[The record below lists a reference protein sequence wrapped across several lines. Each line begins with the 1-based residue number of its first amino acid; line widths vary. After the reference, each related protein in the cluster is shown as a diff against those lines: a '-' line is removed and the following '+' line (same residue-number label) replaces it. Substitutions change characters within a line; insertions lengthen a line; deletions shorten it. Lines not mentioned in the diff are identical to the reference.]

1 MRKRVAQFKARWM
14 VLAGILLSVTFFGSF
29 AQAETITIAAPYLGW
44 VTNTLEKDI
53 EHNNNTFTLE
63 LEDSGFLGGFYLQSI
78 NTSLYQWNAFAY
90 YSPDVNYSTLW
101 GGHFIVDFYPMGDF
115 LGKYLVGA
123 GVEVIRIDMD
133 AGNNIKVPAG
143 PPPATTTLEG
153 FTFTNTI
160 LIPYARVGKY
170 FVFGMGPLQISVL
183 PWVGATYE
191 SVAGTIQFRAQFAPP
206 PTPKTAIDETFDD
219 SAWYATAGINLKF
232 TLFRFIDMEGKYQAI
247 FDGDVYHPS
256 FSVIANVF
264 FSRNWGVSYRYKY
277 METSGGSDAYNL
289 FGVAYVF

>member
-1 MRKRVAQFKARWM
+1 MEKREGQSRTRWIAKA
-14 VLAGILLSVTFFGSF
+14 VLFLSVSLFGSF
-29 AQAETITIAAPYLGW
+29 AQAETITLAAPYVGW
-44 VTNTLEKDI
+44 VTNTYENADYKL
-53 EHNNNTFTLE
+53 N
-63 LEDSGFLGGFYLQSI
+63 LEDSGFLAGMYLQSI

-101 GGHFIVDFYPMGDF
+101 GGHFIVDFYPIGDF

-153 FTFTNTI
+153 FTLANTI

-170 FVFGMGPLQISVL
+170 FVFGMGPFQISIL

-191 SVAGTIQFRAQFAPP
+191 SVTGNVKFSALFGPP
-206 PTPKTAIDETFDD
+206 PQKNVDETFDD
-219 SAWYATAGINLKF
+219 SAWYATAGINLKL
-232 TLFRFIDMEGKYQAI
+232 TLFRFIDVEGKYQAT

-256 FSVIANVF
+256 YSVIANVF
-264 FSRNWGVSYRYKY
+264 FSRSWGLSYRYKY

>member
-1 MRKRVAQFKARWM
+1 MEKREGQSRTRWIAKA
-14 VLAGILLSVTFFGSF
+14 VLFLSVSLFGSF
-29 AQAETITIAAPYLGW
+29 AQAETITLAAPYVGW
-44 VTNTLEKDI
+44 VTNTYENADYKL
-53 EHNNNTFTLE
+53 N
-63 LEDSGFLGGFYLQSI
+63 LEDSGFLAGMYLQSI

-101 GGHFIVDFYPMGDF
+101 GGHFIVDFYPIGDF

-143 PPPATTTLEG
+143 PTSTTLEG
-153 FTFTNTI
+153 FTLTNTI

-170 FVFGMGPLQISVL
+170 FVFGMGPLQISIL

-191 SVAGTIQFRAQFAPP
+191 SVTGNVKFSALFGPP
-206 PTPKTAIDETFDD
+206 PQKTIDETFDD
-219 SAWYATAGINLKF
+219 SAWYATAGINLKL
-232 TLFRFIDMEGKYQAI
+232 TLFRFIDVEGKYQAT

-256 FSVIANVF
+256 YSVIANVF
-264 FSRNWGVSYRYKY
+264 FSRNWGLSYRYKY

>member
-1 MRKRVAQFKARWM
+1 MEKRIRQSKMRWIV
-14 VLAGILLSVTFFGSF
+14 VAGILLSVALFGSF
-29 AQAETITIAAPYLGW
+29 AQAETITLAAPYVGW
-44 VTNTLEKDI
+44 VTNTYENADYKL
-53 EHNNNTFTLE
+53 N
-63 LEDSGFLGGFYLQSI
+63 LEDSGFLAGMYLQSI

-101 GGHFIVDFYPMGDF
+101 GGHFIVDFYPIGDF

-133 AGNNIKVPAG
+133 AGNNIKP
-143 PPPATTTLEG
+143 LEG
-153 FTFTNTI
+153 FTLTNTI

-170 FVFGMGPLQISVL
+170 FVFGMGPLQISIL

-191 SVAGTIQFRAQFAPP
+191 SVTGNVKFSAQFANPP
-206 PTPKTAIDETFDD
+206 GPKTKVDETFDD
-219 SAWYATAGINLKF
+219 SAWYATAGINLKL
-232 TLFRFIDMEGKYQAI
+232 TLFRFIDVEGKYQAT

-256 FSVIANVF
+256 YSVIANAF
-264 FSRNWGVSYRYKY
+264 FSRNWGLSYRYKY

>member
-1 MRKRVAQFKARWM
+1 MEKRIRQSKMRWIV
-14 VLAGILLSVTFFGSF
+14 VAGILLSVALFGSF
-29 AQAETITIAAPYLGW
+29 AQAETITLAAPYVGW
-44 VTNTLEKDI
+44 VTNTYENADYKL
-53 EHNNNTFTLE
+53 N
-63 LEDSGFLGGFYLQSI
+63 LEDSGFLAGMYLQSI

-101 GGHFIVDFYPMGDF
+101 GGHFIVDFYPIGDF

-153 FTFTNTI
+153 FTLTNTI

-170 FVFGMGPLQISVL
+170 FVFGMGPLQISIL

-191 SVAGTIQFRAQFAPP
+191 SVTGNVKFSAV
-206 PTPKTAIDETFDD
+206 DETFDD
-219 SAWYATAGINLKF
+219 SAWYATAGINLKL
-232 TLFRFIDMEGKYQAI
+232 TLFRFIDVEGKYQAT

-256 FSVIANVF
+256 YSVIANVF
-264 FSRNWGVSYRYKY
+264 FSRNWGLSYRYKC

>member
-1 MRKRVAQFKARWM
+1 MEELMEKRIRQSKIRWI
-14 VLAGILLSVTFFGSF
+14 VVAGILLSVSLFGSF
-29 AQAETITIAAPYLGW
+29 AQAETITLAAPYVGW
-44 VTNTLEKDI
+44 VTNTYENADYKL
-53 EHNNNTFTLE
+53 N
-63 LEDSGFLGGFYLQSI
+63 LEDSGFLAGMYLQSI

-101 GGHFIVDFYPMGDF
+101 GGHFIVDFYPIGDF

-133 AGNNIKVPAG
+133 AGNNIKP
-143 PPPATTTLEG
+143 LEG
-153 FTFTNTI
+153 FTLTNTI
-160 LIPYARVGKY
+160 LLPYARVGKY
-170 FVFGMGPLQISVL
+170 FVFGMGPLQISIL

-191 SVAGTIQFRAQFAPP
+191 SVTGNVKFSAV
-206 PTPKTAIDETFDD
+206 DETFDD
-219 SAWYATAGINLKF
+219 SAWYATAGINLKL
-232 TLFRFIDMEGKYQAI
+232 TLFRFIDVEGKYQAT

-256 FSVIANVF
+256 YSVIANAF
-264 FSRNWGVSYRYKY
+264 FSRNWGLSYRYKY

>member
-1 MRKRVAQFKARWM
+1 MEKRIRQSKMRWIV
-14 VLAGILLSVTFFGSF
+14 VAGILLSVALFGSF
-29 AQAETITIAAPYLGW
+29 AQAETITLAAPYVGW
-44 VTNTLEKDI
+44 VTNTYENADYKL
-53 EHNNNTFTLE
+53 N
-63 LEDSGFLGGFYLQSI
+63 LEDSGFLAGMYLQSI

-101 GGHFIVDFYPMGDF
+101 GGHFIVDFYPIGDF

-153 FTFTNTI
+153 FTLTNTI

-170 FVFGMGPLQISVL
+170 FVFGMGPLQISIL

-191 SVAGTIQFRAQFAPP
+191 SVTGNVKFSAQFAPP
-206 PTPKTAIDETFDD
+206 PVPKTKVDETFDD
-219 SAWYATAGINLKF
+219 SAWYATAGINLKL
-232 TLFRFIDMEGKYQAI
+232 TLFRFIDVEGKYQAT

-256 FSVIANVF
+256 YSVIANAF
-264 FSRNWGVSYRYKY
+264 FSRNWGLSYRYKY

>member
-1 MRKRVAQFKARWM
+1 MEKRIRQFKMRWIARA
-14 VLAGILLSVTFFGSF
+14 VLFLSVSFFGSF
-29 AQAETITIAAPYLGW
+29 AQAETITLAAPYLGW
-44 VTNTLEKDI
+44 VTNTYEDTISSGNKTIPLK
-53 EHNNNTFTLE
+53 
-63 LEDSGFLGGFYLQSI
+63 LEDSGFLGGMYLQSI
-78 NTSLYQWNAFAY
+78 NTSLYQWNAFVY

-101 GGHFIVDFYPMGDF
+101 GGHFIVDFYPIGDF

-133 AGNNIKVPAG
+133 AGNNIKVPSG
-143 PPPATTTLEG
+143 PTTTTLEG
-153 FTFTNTI
+153 FNLTNTI

-170 FVFGMGPLQISVL
+170 FVFGLKPLQISIL
-183 PWVGATYE
+183 PWVGAIYE
-191 SVAGTIQFRAQFAPP
+191 SVAGSVKFSAQFAPP
-206 PTPKTAIDETFDD
+206 PAPKTKVDETFDD
-219 SAWYATAGINLKF
+219 STWYATAGINLKL
-232 TLFRFIDMEGKYQAI
+232 TLFRFIDLEGKYQAT

>member
-1 MRKRVAQFKARWM
+1 MEKRIRQSKMQWIAM
-14 VLAGILLSVTFFGSF
+14 AGILLSVALFGSF
-29 AQAETITIAAPYLGW
+29 AQAETITLAAPYVGW
-44 VTNTLEKDI
+44 VTNTYEDKIDSGGKSV
-53 EHNNNTFTLE
+53 TLK
-63 LEDSGFLGGFYLQSI
+63 LEDSGFLAGLYLQSI
-78 NTSLYQWNAFAY
+78 DPALYQWNAFAY

-101 GGHFIVDFYPMGDF
+101 GGHFIVDFYPIGDF

-153 FTFTNTI
+153 FTLTNTI

-170 FVFGMGPLQISVL
+170 FVFGFKPLRISIL

-191 SVAGTIQFRAQFAPP
+191 SVTGNVKFSAQFVPP
-206 PTPKTAIDETFDD
+206 PGPKTKVDETFDD
-219 SAWYATAGINLKF
+219 SAWYATAGINLKL
-232 TLFRFIDMEGKYQAI
+232 TLFRFIDVEGKYQAT

-256 FSVIANVF
+256 YSVIANVF
-264 FSRNWGVSYRYKY
+264 FSRNWGLSYRYKY

>member
-1 MRKRVAQFKARWM
+1 MEKRIRQSKIRWI
-14 VLAGILLSVTFFGSF
+14 VVAGILLSVSLFGSF
-29 AQAETITIAAPYLGW
+29 AQAETITLAAPYVGW
-44 VTNTLEKDI
+44 VTNSYENADYKL
-53 EHNNNTFTLE
+53 N
-63 LEDSGFLGGFYLQSI
+63 LEDSGFLAGMYLQSI

-101 GGHFIVDFYPMGDF
+101 GGHFIVDFYPIGDF

-153 FTFTNTI
+153 FTLTNTI
-160 LIPYARVGKY
+160 LLPYARVGKY
-170 FVFGMGPLQISVL
+170 FVFGMGPLQISIL

-191 SVAGTIQFRAQFAPP
+191 SVTGNVKFSALFGPP
-206 PTPKTAIDETFDD
+206 PKQTIDETFDD
-219 SAWYATAGINLKF
+219 SAWYATAGINLKL
-232 TLFRFIDMEGKYQAI
+232 TLFRFIDVEGKYQAT

-256 FSVIANVF
+256 YSVIANVF
-264 FSRNWGVSYRYKY
+264 FSRNWGLSYRYKY

>member
-1 MRKRVAQFKARWM
+1 MEKRIRQSKMRWIV
-14 VLAGILLSVTFFGSF
+14 VAGILLSVALFGSF
-29 AQAETITIAAPYLGW
+29 AQAETITLAAPYVGW
-44 VTNTLEKDI
+44 VTNTYENADYKL
-53 EHNNNTFTLE
+53 N
-63 LEDSGFLGGFYLQSI
+63 LEDSGFLAGMYLQSI

-101 GGHFIVDFYPMGDF
+101 GGHFIVDFYPIGDF

-133 AGNNIKVPAG
+133 AGNNIKP
-143 PPPATTTLEG
+143 LEG
-153 FTFTNTI
+153 FTLTNTI

-170 FVFGMGPLQISVL
+170 FVFGMGPLQISIL

-191 SVAGTIQFRAQFAPP
+191 SVTGNVKFSAQFAPP
-206 PTPKTAIDETFDD
+206 PVPKTKVDETFDD
-219 SAWYATAGINLKF
+219 SAWYATARINLKL
-232 TLFRFIDMEGKYQAI
+232 TLFRFIDVEGKYQAT

-256 FSVIANVF
+256 YSVIANVF
-264 FSRNWGVSYRYKY
+264 FSRNWGLSYRYKY

>member
-1 MRKRVAQFKARWM
+1 MEKRIRQSKIRWIAKA
-14 VLAGILLSVTFFGSF
+14 VLFLSVSLFGSF
-29 AQAETITIAAPYLGW
+29 VQAETITLAAPYVGW
-44 VTNTLEKDI
+44 VTNTYENADYKL
-53 EHNNNTFTLE
+53 N
-63 LEDSGFLGGFYLQSI
+63 LEDSGFLAGMYLQSI

-101 GGHFIVDFYPMGDF
+101 GGHFIVDFYPIGDF

-153 FTFTNTI
+153 FTLANTI

-170 FVFGMGPLQISVL
+170 FVFGMGPLQISIL

-191 SVAGTIQFRAQFAPP
+191 SVTGNVKFSALFGPP
-206 PTPKTAIDETFDD
+206 PKQTIDETFDD
-219 SAWYATAGINLKF
+219 SAWYATAGINLKL
-232 TLFRFIDMEGKYQAI
+232 TLFRFIDVEGKYQAT

-256 FSVIANVF
+256 YSVIANVF
-264 FSRNWGVSYRYKY
+264 FSRNWGLSYRYKY

>member
-1 MRKRVAQFKARWM
+1 MEKRIRQSKMRWIV
-14 VLAGILLSVTFFGSF
+14 VAGILLSVALFGSF
-29 AQAETITIAAPYLGW
+29 AQAETITLAAPYVGW
-44 VTNTLEKDI
+44 VTNTYEDKIDSGGKSV
-53 EHNNNTFTLE
+53 TLK
-63 LEDSGFLGGFYLQSI
+63 LEDSGFLAGLYLQSI
-78 NTSLYQWNAFAY
+78 DPALYQWNAFAY

-101 GGHFIVDFYPMGDF
+101 GGHFIVDFYPIGDF

-133 AGNNIKVPAG
+133 AGNNIKP
-143 PPPATTTLEG
+143 LEG
-153 FTFTNTI
+153 FTLTNTI

-170 FVFGMGPLQISVL
+170 FVFGMGPLQISIL

-191 SVAGTIQFRAQFAPP
+191 SVTGNVKFSAV
-206 PTPKTAIDETFDD
+206 DETFDD
-219 SAWYATAGINLKF
+219 SAWYATAGINLKL
-232 TLFRFIDMEGKYQAI
+232 TLFRFIDVEGKYQAT

-256 FSVIANVF
+256 YSVIANAF
-264 FSRNWGVSYRYKY
+264 FSRNWGLSYRYKY

>member
-1 MRKRVAQFKARWM
+1 MEELMEKRIRQSKMRWIV
-14 VLAGILLSVTFFGSF
+14 VAGILLSVALFGSF
-29 AQAETITIAAPYLGW
+29 AQAETITLAAPYVGW
-44 VTNTLEKDI
+44 VTNTYEDKIDSGGKSV
-53 EHNNNTFTLE
+53 TLK
-63 LEDSGFLGGFYLQSI
+63 LEDSGFLAGLYLQSI
-78 NTSLYQWNAFAY
+78 DPALYQWNAFAY

-101 GGHFIVDFYPMGDF
+101 GGHFIVDFYPIGDF

-133 AGNNIKVPAG
+133 AGNNIKP
-143 PPPATTTLEG
+143 LEG
-153 FTFTNTI
+153 FTLTNTI

-170 FVFGMGPLQISVL
+170 FVFGMGPLQISIL

-191 SVAGTIQFRAQFAPP
+191 SVTGNVKFSAV
-206 PTPKTAIDETFDD
+206 DETFDD
-219 SAWYATAGINLKF
+219 SAWYATAGINLKL
-232 TLFRFIDMEGKYQAI
+232 TLFRFIDVEGKYQAT

-256 FSVIANVF
+256 YSVIANVF
-264 FSRNWGVSYRYKY
+264 FSRNWGLSYRYKY